1 MGEGR
6 GGKLLRIEVVAE
18 MLGVSRARCY
28 ELARKGLLPAIRLG
42 RQLRVDPVRL
52 DAWLAAG
59 GSPLPGGWREEAE

>member
-6 GGKLLRIEVVAE
+6 VGKLLRIDDVAE

-28 ELARKGLLPAIRLG
+28 ELARKGLLPTIRLA
-42 RQLRVDPVRL
+42 RQLRIDPARL

-59 GSPLPGGWREEAE
+59 GSPLPGGWREAPE